1 MWETI
6 LDSKHDKFDEIMD
19 EFNLAIINCGNL
31 AFSTIIG
38 DQSWKDFDI
47 SFNSNITPVN
57 VKIIKDEFYAYQN
70 PTDIFYT
77 IPLFVNFYEYFNI
90 VDDAETETI
99 VKNRLKLTEQVEKCL
114 ENMKKL
120 ANVKQVKE
128 NIKVAIEDC

>member
-38 DQSWKDFDI
+38 DQGWKDFDI
-47 SFNSNITPVN
+47 SFNPNITPVN
-57 VKIIKDEFYAYQN
+57 VKIIKDEFYAYQD

-77 IPLFVNFYEYFNI
+77 IPLFVNLYEYFNV
-90 VDDAETETI
+90 VDDVETETI

-120 ANVKQVKE
+120 ANIKQVKE
-128 NIKVAIEDC
+128 NIKVTIEDC